1 MGGAIRTGS
10 RSTNCL
16 PDTGG
21 AEQNPAAKLRQ
32 LPDLDRRI
40 GSLEG
45 DLMTTVAK
53 RPGGGSAA
61 AAEGK
66 RRFAREVI
74 LVALSV
80 DHFNHAVRIVNP

>member
-1 MGGAIRTGS
+1 LLAGYR
-10 RSTNCL
+10 
-16 PDTGG
+16 G
-21 AEQNPAAKLRQ
+21 AEQNPAAEPGELS
-32 LPDLDRRI
+32 DLDRRI

-45 DLMTTVAK
+45 DLMTAVAK

-61 AAEGK
+61 AAEGEH
-66 RRFAREVI
+66 RFAREVI